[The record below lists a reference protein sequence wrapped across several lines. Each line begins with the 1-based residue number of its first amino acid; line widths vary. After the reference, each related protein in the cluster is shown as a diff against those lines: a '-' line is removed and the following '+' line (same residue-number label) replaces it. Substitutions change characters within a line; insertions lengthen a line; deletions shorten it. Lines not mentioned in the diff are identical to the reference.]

1 MHDYEIQTT
10 LDDLSRTFEEFK
22 GANEERLK
30 SIENKG
36 SVDPLLQEK
45 MERIES
51 SLDAAETRFK
61 RLEAF
66 SNRPRLETTETPFCA
81 HHHAF
86 MDYVRKG
93 LDASLLDIEQKS
105 LSTSPDRDGGYLVP
119 SHLHDRLYAT
129 LQSSSV
135 MRELATVREISSSA
149 LELLIDKDA
158 ADVGWV
164 SEKQER
170 PETKTPELAKI
181 RINVHEMYAK
191 PRATQKLLD
200 DASLNVEDWLSQKIA
215 HKMAL
220 MENAAFITGDGDNK
234 PKGILAYETVSKAQ
248 WEWGKLEDIKTGVN
262 GKFEVGHEVSTL
274 LDLFHALKPQYL
286 PGASWLMSR
295 VAQGVLRK
303 LQDPGSHQYLWQ
315 PPLAG
320 TPNPT
325 LLGYPIVISDDM
337 PTLTANQ
344 PSKSLLFGNFK
355 EGYHIV
361 DRTGIRVLRD
371 PYSAKP
377 YVEFY
382 TTRRVGGEVLNFEA
396 LKVLNF
402 AA

>member
-1 MHDYEIQTT
+1 MHDYDIQTT
-10 LDDLSRTFEEFK
+10 LDDLSRTFEEYK
-22 GANEERLK
+22 GVNEERLK
-30 SIENKG
+30 CLEKKG
-36 SVDPLLQEK
+36 NLDPLVQEK
-45 MERIES
+45 LERIER
-51 SLDAAETRFK
+51 SLDAAETKFK
-61 RLEAF
+61 RLEAL
-66 SNRPRLETTETPFCA
+66 SNRPQVETADQPFCA
-81 HHHAF
+81 HHNAF
-86 MDYVRKG
+86 MDYIRKG
-93 LDASLLDIEQKS
+93 LDASLHDIEHKS

-119 SHLHDRLYAT
+119 SNLHDRLYAT
-129 LQSSSV
+129 LQATSI
-135 MRELATVREISSSA
+135 MRDLATVREISSSA

-164 SEKQER
+164 AEKQER

-220 MENAAFITGDGDNK
+220 MENTAFILGDGDNK

-262 GKFEVGHEVSTL
+262 GKFEDGHEVSTL
-274 LDLFHALKPQYL
+274 LDLFHSLKPQYL
-286 PGASWLMSR
+286 PGSTWLMSR
-295 VAQGVLRK
+295 LAQGALRK
-303 LQDPGSHQYLWQ
+303 LQDPGSHQYLWH

-320 TPNPT
+320 APNPT

-337 PTLTANQ
+337 PTLNSGQA
-344 PSKSLLFGNFK
+344 SKSILFGNFK
-355 EGYHIV
+355 EGYQIV

-382 TTRRVGGEVLNFEA
+382 TTRRVGGDVLNFEA

-402 AA
+402 SA